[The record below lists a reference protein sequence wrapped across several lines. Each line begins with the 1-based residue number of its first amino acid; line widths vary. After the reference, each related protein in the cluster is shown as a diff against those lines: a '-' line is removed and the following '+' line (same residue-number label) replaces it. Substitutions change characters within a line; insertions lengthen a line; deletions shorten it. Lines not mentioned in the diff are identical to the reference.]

1 MKRIVLFIFFV
12 SYVNAGPVITQE
24 VIFDGMLNGVSG
36 MFKEI
41 TGQNDQA
48 HEDNCKIE
56 YEKLYTRN
64 SQLLEQA
71 KEDNIKLRE
80 IARVNN
86 IQHEEMKIN
95 HIEVRKNGKCSIK
108 YHDYFK
114 ASNHEISQI
123 TKENNHIKLLLSKK
137 KINYTPL
144 LKRTTVSYARQE
156 ETVSQSEREKAKEDL
171 KRQMGF

>member
-1 MKRIVLFIFFV
+1 MLFVLFV

-24 VIFDGMLNGVSG
+24 MIYDGMLNGVSG

-56 YEKLYTRN
+56 YEKLYARN
-64 SQLLEQA
+64 SQHL
-71 KEDNIKLRE
+71 KKVKKDNIKLRE

-86 IQHEEMKIN
+86 IQHEEMKIKY
-95 HIEVRKNGKCSIK
+95 IEVRKNGKCSIK

-137 KINYTPL
+137 KINYGPL
-144 LKRTTVSYARQE
+144 LKTTTVSYAKKE
-156 ETVSQSEREKAKEDL
+156 ESVSLSEREKAKEDL

>member
-1 MKRIVLFIFFV
+1 MKRFMLFVLFV

-24 VIFDGMLNGVSG
+24 MIYDGMLNGVSG

-56 YEKLYTRN
+56 YEKLYARN
-64 SQLLEQA
+64 SQNLKKV
-71 KEDNIKLRE
+71 KEENIKLRE
-80 IARVNN
+80 MARVNN
-86 IQHEEMKIN
+86 IQHEEMRIK
-95 HIEVRKNGKCSIK
+95 HIEVRKNGKCSIM

-114 ASNHEISQI
+114 ATNHEISQLR
-123 TKENNHIKLLLSKK
+123 KENNHIKLQLSKK

-144 LKRTTVSYARQE
+144 LKTTTVSYVKKE
-156 ETVSQSEREKAKEDL
+156 ERVSLSEREKAKEDL
-171 KRQMGF
+171 KIQMGF